1 MAEQFSS
8 SDSQLH
14 SEQLFDAE
22 PRFHLTDRAVLPS
35 DTQTHPSTL
44 TGKHSNTEQ
53 GQLKLSHQLGRAGIQ
68 QKAAP
73 RQQAC
78 ATDDGDFERMMAR
91 FAELEKQEAAQSGKT
106 LAGSPGVALAQQ
118 PGPQQ
123 ATVAAIQ
130 ACPAGKQG
138 KLVSGLK
145 RGFLSGTKSKNTTMK
160 QANTSA
166 NPVHATGSTN
176 GSKASPSSKFA
187 VSMDHIVFTGS
198 IVEHQDPQA
207 TDLQGG
213 HNAGRLSGNDSRTS
227 MSGRADIAAGSM
239 AACTAPERL
248 SKFKQARS
256 AVSTHR

>member
-1 MAEQFSS
+1 MVPVSMMSEAKLKPGHIIQCQHGASQDMSKHMALHTL
-8 SDSQLH
+8 SQPHTLH
-14 SEQLFDAE
+14 PKLLMGCMLRHSLCDNTNCVLCRA
-22 PRFHLTDRAVLPS
+22 LT
-35 DTQTHPSTL
+35 
-44 TGKHSNTEQ
+44 
-53 GQLKLSHQLGRAGIQ
+53 
-68 QKAAP
+68 
-73 RQQAC
+73 
-78 ATDDGDFERMMAR
+78 
-91 FAELEKQEAAQSGKT
+91 
-106 LAGSPGVALAQQ
+106 GSPGVALAQQ